1 MIYLLNLIMSGS
13 NPGILDL
20 DALQKDLGF
29 SSVAASGGTE
39 KNSISKPDSVHR
51 KGMPFYP
58 QLRWRWAIRRV
69 IGNIRRS
76 KLQIA
81 LTRFRLLKGS
91 SMEERLARV
100 ESALFKKVFK
110 THDEVNELAMAATRK
125 AEEDTGRL
133 LCQLEVLH
141 KELAAHKEQSH
152 SLNASNVSKIEEIR
166 ADCDRF
172 DRTCADLDRSVMKL
186 SLLRNVSSQKTP
198 KLSDRSLNDSAEKR
212 LDGKFKEEMAPS
224 KSEERIS
231 SFTAKRVPGD
241 HKSLR
246 DIDDA
251 DEKGS
256 STGVLDV
263 IIRTGDQSKSIT
275 SPEDER
281 VLAHGNLE
289 DNPTELEMRLIE
301 VDEGAESSPYAQS
314 THRVDRDS
322 LDRMDRELD
331 SLNRRMNSLERGQ
344 AQVLQIKLVDLQKE
358 SLALQHNAVGYLE
371 RILIFKRTPNP
382 FDTSSSRAPNL
393 EELESQ
399 SNMKKAFMDLRDGV
413 ALRRHRVL
421 MLLDVQRVLVGEIS
435 SSGAPRSTSE
445 GANSE
450 SGLRSPRVFTSENAK
465 QGALIQ
471 CDEILGMIRKASKSL
486 ADCETHLE
494 GYSTVNEQPGPVI
507 KPSSVIAV
515 RTSGENGFPSII
527 PDMSQIQILGT
538 TPPST
543 TTPTSSYSPSRSNGP
558 LLDGHTILSTD
569 TRRITDA
576 RASLSGLSGYSESPT
591 IHEDIKSRMTPE
603 QVRLISSEVIFVA
616 LTGALDPIRH
626 RLTILENDAQ
636 AMKESASKAFE
647 VPIGDKRSM
656 RAVLANT
663 NRSQPEPSRALPC
676 LEVISN
682 PNSSYMEGAGGHHVL
697 NGGIEAQRLACV
709 HDRMSRNFID
719 FKDPLEH
726 GSHLTGVTVRSPR
739 LSSNP
744 RFNSSQRIEEGNA
757 VDVVAGTYKSK
768 AGAVLHVHHA
778 PEGSQSLLAEGKPL
792 KLDQSEGMSLVK
804 IRSPYNPSEE
814 DTRSESEDRALL
826 KNNPEIMKLRDEIN
840 QMEIALKTLAREKI
854 NGYQAQQM
862 IEKKTA
868 QNLHVDDKVD
878 NEAFA
883 VVEVAVKHLA
893 SELDDLRHNHND
905 RLASVKKQF
914 EDSFEVMT
922 LNQTNS
928 AQVDPRTYSSVITTG
943 QCLGCGRLSAMN
955 GVPIVANG
963 QEIFRGGFRMPHS
976 RMPGAPL
983 GTVPLW
989 ATGVPDKEPSLPRPK
1004 TTAELSRSIDMGGG
1018 NQNLNED
1025 STILFFDSSI
1035 PQKRNIRPRTS
1046 SKLPEHLSLLCYP
1059 HAFAFLLS
1067 LASLR
1072 LVNANVTQLN
1082 TSQMLSF
1089 LFLSSILFYPL
1100 PLVFMQVVFTALVN
1114 ARAIESGLTL
1124 G

>member
-1 MIYLLNLIMSGS
+1 
-13 NPGILDL
+13 
-20 DALQKDLGF
+20 
-29 SSVAASGGTE
+29 
-39 KNSISKPDSVHR
+39 
-51 KGMPFYP
+51 
-58 QLRWRWAIRRV
+58 
-69 IGNIRRS
+69 
-76 KLQIA
+76 
-81 LTRFRLLKGS
+81 
-91 SMEERLARV
+91 
-100 ESALFKKVFK
+100 
-110 THDEVNELAMAATRK
+110 
-125 AEEDTGRL
+125 
-133 LCQLEVLH
+133 
-141 KELAAHKEQSH
+141 
-152 SLNASNVSKIEEIR
+152 
-166 ADCDRF
+166 
-172 DRTCADLDRSVMKL
+172 
-186 SLLRNVSSQKTP
+186 
-198 KLSDRSLNDSAEKR
+198 
-212 LDGKFKEEMAPS
+212 
-224 KSEERIS
+224 
-231 SFTAKRVPGD
+231 
-241 HKSLR
+241 
-246 DIDDA
+246 
-251 DEKGS
+251 
-256 STGVLDV
+256 
-263 IIRTGDQSKSIT
+263 
-275 SPEDER
+275 
-281 VLAHGNLE
+281 
-289 DNPTELEMRLIE
+289 
-301 VDEGAESSPYAQS
+301 
-314 THRVDRDS
+314 
-322 LDRMDRELD
+322 
-331 SLNRRMNSLERGQ
+331 
-344 AQVLQIKLVDLQKE
+344 
-358 SLALQHNAVGYLE
+358 
-371 RILIFKRTPNP
+371 
-382 FDTSSSRAPNL
+382 
-393 EELESQ
+393 
-399 SNMKKAFMDLRDGV
+399 
-413 ALRRHRVL
+413 
-421 MLLDVQRVLVGEIS
+421 
-435 SSGAPRSTSE
+435 
-445 GANSE
+445 
-450 SGLRSPRVFTSENAK
+450 
-465 QGALIQ
+465 
-471 CDEILGMIRKASKSL
+471 
-486 ADCETHLE
+486 
-494 GYSTVNEQPGPVI
+494 
-507 KPSSVIAV
+507 
-515 RTSGENGFPSII
+515 
-527 PDMSQIQILGT
+527 
-538 TPPST
+538 
-543 TTPTSSYSPSRSNGP
+543 
-558 LLDGHTILSTD
+558 
-569 TRRITDA
+569 
-576 RASLSGLSGYSESPT
+576 
-591 IHEDIKSRMTPE
+591 MTPE

-636 AMKESASKAFE
+636 VMKESALKASE

-656 RAVLANT
+656 RAVLADT

-804 IRSPYNPSEE
+804 IRSPYNASE
-814 DTRSESEDRALL
+814 DDPRSANEDRALL
-826 KNNPEIMKLRDEIN
+826 KNNPEIMKLRDEVH

-868 QNLHVDDKVD
+868 QNPHVDDKVD

-989 ATGVPDKEPSLPRPK
+989 ATGVPDKDPSLPRPK

-1072 LVNANVTQLN
+1072 LMNANVTQLN

-1089 LFLSSILFYPL
+1089 LFFSSILFYPL

-1114 ARAIESGLTL
+1114 VQAIESGLTL